1 MIKFSLKSNPLYL
14 PIRGRGYNRVNPP
27 HILSRAYMK
36 LRFKPSRNVASY
48 STLAISIA
56 MAITLGLPGAASDN
70 RFVQQ
75 VRQQLMQAG
84 VALGISGSYQLSHEP
99 YLGDIGHNQKDY
111 LYLNLNSGSSY
122 ILVGV
127 CDEDCRDI
135 DLSLYDENNNLI
147 DSDTALDDYP
157 MVEVDPKWSGRFKVE
172 VTMANCNASTCYY
185 GVGGFCSIII
195 LNVNYDLGNIWGELM
210 NSPFF
215 AEDSCG
221 NVANCNSRFYG

>member
-1 MIKFSLKSNPLYL
+1 
-14 PIRGRGYNRVNPP
+14 
-27 HILSRAYMK
+27 MK

>member
-1 MIKFSLKSNPLYL
+1 VSIIGIKTLGLCRFGDYFTIAKMIKFSLKSHRLYF
-14 PIRGRGYNRVNPP
+14 PIGG
-27 HILSRAYMK
+27 RAYNQVTLPYTLNQVPMK

-48 STLAISIA
+48 STVAISIA
-56 MAITLGLPGAASDN
+56 MAITLGLPGAASDR

-75 VRQQLMQAG
+75 VRQQLTQAG

-99 YLGDIGHNQKDY
+99 YVGDIGHNQKDY

-122 ILVGV
+122 VLVGV

-157 MVEVDPKWSGRFKVE
+157 MVEVDPKWNGRFKVE

-185 GVGGFCSIII
+185 GVG
-195 LNVNYDLGNIWGELM
+195 V
-210 NSPFF
+210 F
-215 AEDSCG
+215 A
-221 NVANCNSRFYG
+221 R